1 MLCKLG
7 YYWQVC
13 EKPCVEGFVLRWIG
27 ALRILAGRSLRSDCA
42 AYSEVRYPSASSG
55 SYYQQVHQTNEAYKA
70 NNWLIT
76 EMDAILSAQPT
87 SILEVGCGN
96 GRFLAAVMGRVE
108 RVVGV
113 DWAASPILAELG
125 IADHFEKCDITRD
138 NLPKVDLVCSADV
151 LEHIAPDLLPST
163 LRRLHCAGREQ
174 YHVIACYDDGHSH
187 LTVMEPHMWLL
198 AFLAI
203 SERYRILDTR
213 LRRDDPSQPICVI
226 STFDPS
232 SKMDLNSQ

>member
-1 MLCKLG
+1 M
-7 YYWQVC
+7 
-13 EKPCVEGFVLRWIG
+13 LRWING
-27 ALRILAGRSLRSDCA
+27 LLVGRWPRRDCPT
-42 AYSEVRYPSASSG
+42 YSEVRYPSASSS
-55 SYYQQVHQTNEAYKA
+55 SYYQYVHQTNEAYKA

-76 EMDAILSAQPT
+76 ETDAILSARPS

-96 GRFLAAVMGRVE
+96 GRFLAAVRGRVE

-113 DWAASPILAELG
+113 DWAASPILTELG
-125 IADHFEKCDITRD
+125 LSDHFVKCDITCED
-138 NLPKVDLVCSADV
+138 LPKVDLVCSADV

-187 LTVMEPHMWLL
+187 LTVMEPRMWLL
-198 AFLAI
+198 AFRNI
-203 SERYRILDTR
+203 SERYRMLDIR

-226 STFDPS
+226 STFDP
-232 SKMDLNSQ
+232 L